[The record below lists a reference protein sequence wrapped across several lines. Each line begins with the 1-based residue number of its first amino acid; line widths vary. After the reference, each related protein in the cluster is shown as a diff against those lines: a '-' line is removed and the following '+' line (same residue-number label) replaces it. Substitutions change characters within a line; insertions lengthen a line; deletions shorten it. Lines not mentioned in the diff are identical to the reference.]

1 MFLCAYN
8 QSVFLLTEYLGDY
21 LIVLFVQLKKYP
33 NRQIVVC
40 DFPESTLMELLP
52 KAVKTVFGVELR
64 MDYYI
69 EHYHL

>member
-1 MFLCAYN
+1 MFLFAYN
-8 QSVFLLTEYLGDY
+8 QSVFLLTEYLGDFSN
-21 LIVLFVQLKKYP
+21 VLFVQFKKYP
-33 NRQIVVC
+33 NSQIVVC
-40 DFPESTLMELLP
+40 GFRESTLMEQLP

>member
-1 MFLCAYN
+1 MFLYAYN
-8 QSVFLLTEYLGDY
+8 QSVFLLTEYLGDFSN
-21 LIVLFVQLKKYP
+21 VLFVQFKKYP

>member
-1 MFLCAYN
+1 MQF
-8 QSVFLLTEYLGDY
+8 
-21 LIVLFVQLKKYP
+21 KKYP